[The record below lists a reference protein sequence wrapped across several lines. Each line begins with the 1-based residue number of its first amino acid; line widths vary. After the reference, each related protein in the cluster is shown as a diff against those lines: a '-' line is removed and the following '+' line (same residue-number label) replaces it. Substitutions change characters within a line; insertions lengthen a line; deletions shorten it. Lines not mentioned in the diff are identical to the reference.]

1 MLSVS
6 VYMPLKLCIFVFN
19 TIFLVPAVTIMLLR
33 MIPAML
39 LVGLVPVA
47 ARGLV
52 YTAPNS
58 LFNGS
63 ANMEVQSGLTA
74 LDGPRIFPYPNSSS
88 YDG

>member
-1 MLSVS
+1 LSS
-6 VYMPLKLCIFVFN
+6 N
-19 TIFLVPAVTIMLLR
+19 AIFLVQALTTILLKMTPTML
-33 MIPAML
+33 AL
-39 LVGLVPVA
+39 LLPVA
-47 ARGLV
+47 AGGLV

-74 LDGPRIFPYPNSSS
+74 LDGPRVFPYPNSSS